1 MRLIAY
7 AVPLFAMLVGLLTQR
22 ASAVESVPEPE
33 SRTSDMDAMLMALR
47 PVLQSAGKVA
57 RVYYAGVC
65 EGQDRVYVVLPSA
78 VETQAPPS
86 NEVGLA
92 AVRAIFRNKDGVSVS
107 EGADGIIRIV
117 IGQVP
122 MAILDTKIPT
132 ITFDPI
138 QQYTEKMAIWAI
150 TGSDEVSRAEKRLG
164 TRIAGPVVR
173 NSFATEPAEGRPH
186 LPESLTNVTLDQA
199 LDTVATTFGGIVM
212 YGACGEPRWYDIY
225 FVSVRTGPGW

>member
-1 MRLIAY
+1 MRSIAV
-7 AVPLFAMLVGLLTQR
+7 AMSLFAMLLELLMQR
-22 ASAVESVPEPE
+22 ASAVEAVPEPE
-33 SRTSDMDAMLMALR
+33 SRASDMDTMLGTLK
-47 PVLQSAGKVA
+47 PVLLSAGKVA
-57 RVYYAGVC
+57 RVYYAGIC
-65 EGQDRVYVVLPSA
+65 EGQDRVYFVLPLV

-86 NEVGLA
+86 NEVGLR
-92 AVRAIFRNKDGVSVS
+92 AVRALFRNKDGVSVS

-150 TGSDEVSRAEKRLG
+150 TDSDEVSRAEKRLG
-164 TRIAGPVVR
+164 MRIPGPVVR

-199 LDTVATTFGGIVM
+199 LDTVATTFDGIVM
-212 YGACGEPRWYDIY
+212 YGVCEEQQWYGIY
-225 FVSVRTGPGW
+225 FVPVRTDP